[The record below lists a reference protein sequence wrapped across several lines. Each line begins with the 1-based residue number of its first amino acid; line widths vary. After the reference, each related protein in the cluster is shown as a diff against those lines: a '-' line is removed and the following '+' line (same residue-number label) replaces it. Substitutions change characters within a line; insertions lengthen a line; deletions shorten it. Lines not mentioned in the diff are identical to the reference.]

1 MNQLKHENFFLRI
14 IGLIL
19 VLVFLVACG
28 AFGLTP
34 TSHTPTT
41 IPPTTTP
48 TAVPPTA
55 VPPTATPTQTP
66 PLIPGIDE
74 PITLEERGIK
84 FLILGVDLEA
94 GQEAG
99 HTKLILKYGP
109 PFDLK
114 DAEWIAGN
122 SQLTC
127 GTTTYPPRSMG
138 FFVGEAGRIEHFQL
152 IFDVQEDINLQ
163 ECILQ
168 VTDGIEI
175 PLASLPE

>member
-19 VLVFLVACG
+19 VLVFLVPCG

-34 TSHTPTT
+34 TSPTPTA
-41 IPPTTTP
+41 IPPTTTL
-48 TAVPPTA
+48 TAVPPT
-55 VPPTATPTQTP
+55 TTPTQTP

-99 HTKLILKYGP
+99 HTKLTLKYGP

-114 DAEWIAGN
+114 DAEWIASN
-122 SQLTC
+122 SQLLC
-127 GTTTYPPRSMG
+127 GTTTYSPRSMG
-138 FFVGEAGRIEHFQL
+138 FFVGDAGRIEHFRL
-152 IFDVQEDINLQ
+152 IFDVMEGVNLL
-163 ECILQ
+163 ECKLQ
-168 VTDGIEI
+168 VADGIEI
-175 PLASLPE
+175 PLASLSK